1 MSINFLHSFRGGST
15 RPLALPAAPRSTICS
30 PDVTDRFMQSLPDLH
45 RRLAYMA
52 RLHADS
58 RAVQDAAPVLRALRV
73 KAVAKLRTFFW
84 QRFDALRKPKT
95 NIQIKQTVLVR
106 HRRAFEFLLRNA
118 GDVALELKQIYI
130 TIMSQVC
137 GGGVAG
143 SFSSL

>member
-1 MSINFLHSFRGGST
+1 
-15 RPLALPAAPRSTICS
+15 
-30 PDVTDRFMQSLPDLH
+30 MQSLPDLH
-45 RRLAYMA
+45 RRLAYA
-52 RLHADS
+52 SRLHADS

-95 NIQIKQTVLVR
+95 NIQIKQTVLVK

-130 TIMSQVC
+130 TIMSQVWD
-137 GGGVAG
+137 
-143 SFSSL
+143 STSLENLDVFVLPWHGFDWSICL